1 MTKMKLLKPILKE
14 QNDVDVEVHHER
26 VKSRATKCTEQY
38 LTPVKKR
45 DYQKQY
51 FHIYGQRLEALRDR
65 VAQCVRT
72 ESGKDV
78 AIKRLSELDEIEQGR
93 SVVVIGTL
101 FKSQVLKP
109 NILKEVGEDNAAS
122 NETNDDEKD
131 SLAKFIDDSDE
142 LVLEDDLQRA
152 RLYFPKD
159 NEHKYDVDQFV
170 SGIVCGIFGYMIPS
184 EQREGGGR
192 FCVKKMFFP
201 AIPEH
206 PNTSQPSKENVRCVA
221 LMSGLNL
228 SENTSVAELG
238 SINLVSE
245 FILGECGDMDTQ
257 KQNSQF
263 DRIILAGNHL
273 SSDTRDRKILRTAKY
288 LTTGQSARSVNAVN
302 TLDNILE
309 DMASGIEVDIMPGYN
324 DPANQNLPQQPLHL
338 CLFPKASM
346 YSSLNS
352 VTNPYHVQISGFSI
366 LGTSGQNIEDIM
378 KNSSISDPI
387 EALESIIKWSHMAP
401 TCPDTLGCVPY
412 LENDPFVLKNLPHVF
427 FAGNQEKF
435 AQKKLMLGNGKQVL
449 LLAIPSFMDSKTM
462 VQLNLSAMEAV
473 PIIFSMEE

>member
-1 MTKMKLLKPILKE
+1 MAK
-14 QNDVDVEVHHER
+14 
-26 VKSRATKCTEQY
+26 
-38 LTPVKKR
+38 
-45 DYQKQY
+45 
-51 FHIYGQRLEALRDR
+51 
-65 VAQCVRT
+65 CVRT

-101 FKSQVLKP
+101 FKNQVLKP

-122 NETNDDEKD
+122 NETNDDDEKD
-131 SLAKFIDDSDE
+131 SLAKFIDGSDE

-159 NEHKYDVDQFV
+159 NEQKYDVDQFV

-201 AIPEH
+201 AIPEY
-206 PNTSQPSKENVRCVA
+206 PNSSSSQPSKENVRCVA

-288 LTTGQSARSVNAVN
+288 LTTGQSARSVNAVHI
-302 TLDNILE
+302 LDDILE
-309 DMASGIEVDIMPGYN
+309 ELASGIEVDVMPGWN

-338 CLFPKASM
+338 CLFPSKNRNCT
-346 YSSLNS
+346 YY
-352 VTNPYHVQISGFSI
+352 TFFII
-366 LGTSGQNIEDIM
+366 LS
-378 KNSSISDPI
+378 
-387 EALESIIKWSHMAP
+387 
-401 TCPDTLGCVPY
+401 
-412 LENDPFVLKNLPHVF
+412 
-427 FAGNQEKF
+427 
-435 AQKKLMLGNGKQVL
+435 
-449 LLAIPSFMDSKTM
+449 
-462 VQLNLSAMEAV
+462 
-473 PIIFSMEE
+473 

>member
-1 MTKMKLLKPILKE
+1 MTKMKLLKPVLKE
-14 QNDVDVEVHHER
+14 QNEQVEVQHER
-26 VKSRATKCTEQY
+26 VKSRATKFSEQY

-51 FHIYGQRLEALRDR
+51 FHIYGQRLEALRER
-65 VAQCVRT
+65 VAECVRA
-72 ESGKDV
+72 ESGQDV
-78 AIKRLSELDEIEQGR
+78 TIKRLSELDEIEEGR

-101 FKSQVLKP
+101 FKNQVLKP

-152 RLYFPKD
+152 RLYFPTD
-159 NEHKYDVDQFV
+159 NDQKYDVDQFV

-288 LTTGQSARSVNAVN
+288 LTTGQSARSVNAVHI
-302 TLDNILE
+302 LDDILE
-309 DMASGIEVDIMPGYN
+309 ELASGIEVDVMPGWN

-346 YSSLNS
+346 YSTLNS
-352 VTNPYHVQISGFSI
+352 VTNPYHVEISGFSI

-387 EALESIIKWSHMAP
+387 EALEAIIKWSHMAP

-412 LENDPFVLKNLPHVF
+412 LEKDPFVLKNLPHVF

-435 AQKKLMLGNGKQVL
+435 AQKKLILGDGKQVL
-449 LLAIPSFMDSKTM
+449 LLAIPSFVDSKTM
-462 VQLNLSAMEAV
+462 VQLNLSTMEAI
-473 PIIFSMEE
+473 PIIFSLVE

>member
-1 MTKMKLLKPILKE
+1 MDQNSNASRDSYFLQEVSDTTNSGFLDPCDMQDLLQSNQHLNLTCYCLHTPLSQKNFGP
-14 QNDVDVEVHHER
+14 R
-26 VKSRATKCTEQY
+26 KSNLQRRWRSLFSWSSRFDAEIFF
-38 LTPVKKR
+38 R
-45 DYQKQY
+45 Y
-51 FHIYGQRLEALRDR
+51 FHIYGQRLEALRER
-65 VAQCVRT
+65 VAECVRA
-72 ESGKDV
+72 ESGQDV
-78 AIKRLSELDEIEQGR
+78 TIKRLSELDEIEEGR

-101 FKSQVLKP
+101 FKNQVLKP

-152 RLYFPKD
+152 RLYFPTD
-159 NEHKYDVDQFV
+159 NDQKYDVDQFV

-201 AIPEH
+201 AVPEH

-338 CLFPKASM
+338 CLFPS
-346 YSSLNS
+346 
-352 VTNPYHVQISGFSI
+352 
-366 LGTSGQNIEDIM
+366 
-378 KNSSISDPI
+378 KNRN
-387 EALESIIKWSHMAP
+387 
-401 TCPDTLGCVPY
+401 C
-412 LENDPFVLKNLPHVF
+412 
-427 FAGNQEKF
+427 
-435 AQKKLMLGNGKQVL
+435 
-449 LLAIPSFMDSKTM
+449 AIGYR
-462 VQLNLSAMEAV
+462 
-473 PIIFSMEE
+473 IFL